1 MNMHRA
7 SSSPL
12 LPRAILALAATTL
25 LLAVGAC
32 QTAPAVPEAIEPPQ
46 PLPTLWEAAAGGDID
61 ALEAHRQAG
70 TSLNSLEPE
79 AGVTPLT
86 VAVGSDQ
93 RETAHWL
100 LANGADVNAR
110 GGDGGSSLLAAAFLG
125 RADGVRLLLEAGAD
139 TSVRNDNGL
148 TAWDMLAL
156 DWQTT
161 SYILD
166 MLEMDL
172 PREQLEAGRREILAL
187 LQPALDAAS
196 ADDIWLAAAT
206 SNVEAVQKLLAGG
219 FDANKRNPDS
229 GVTLL
234 TTAAIAG
241 ATEVAALLLEAGAD
255 VNGRNYQN
263 GTTALHAAAFVGQAD
278 VVALLLEHGAD
289 PAAMSDDGGT
299 PLATAEL
306 DWQTTQYVASM
317 LQLSLEEEATM
328 AGKAKAAELL
338 RAHAHP

>member
-1 MNMHRA
+1 MTEHLA
-7 SSSPL
+7 W
-12 LPRAILALAATTL
+12 LPRTVLALAATML

-32 QTAPAVPEAIEPPQ
+32 QTAPAAPEPAEPPA
-46 PLPTLWEAAAGGDID
+46 PLPTLWEAAATGDID
-61 ALEAHRQAG
+61 ALDAHRRAG
-70 TSLNSLEPE
+70 TSMNTLEPE

-86 VAVGSDQ
+86 VAAGSDELDAV
-93 RETAHWL
+93 RWL

-110 GGDGGSSLLAAAFLG
+110 GGDGGSSLLAVAFLG
-125 RADGVRLLLEAGAD
+125 RAGAARILIDAGAD
-139 TSVRNDNGL
+139 ASARNDNGM
-148 TAWDMLAL
+148 TAWDLAAL

-172 PREQLEAGRREILAL
+172 SREELEAGRQEVLAL

-206 SNVEAVQKLLAGG
+206 GNVDAVQKLLAGG

-241 ATEVAALLLEAGAD
+241 NAEVAELLIDAGAD

-263 GTTALHAAAFVGQAD
+263 GSTALHAAAFVGQAD
-278 VVALLLEHGAD
+278 MVALLLDHGAD
-289 PAAMSDDGGT
+289 HAAMSDDGGT
-299 PLATAEL
+299 ALTLAEL

-317 LQLSLEEEATM
+317 LQLTLEEDATM
-328 AGKAKAAELL
+328 AGKAKVAELL
-338 RAHAHP
+338 RAQQ